1 MKWPIFPFVPS
12 FGIFIKI
19 ISFREVK
26 CVKKSKREGFS
37 FPPGVN
43 AVRLMVRERCD
54 LPDLS
59 TKVAFFVF
67 LLLIPG
73 FTSWCQLSLDGAR
86 FTLE

>member
-43 AVRLMVRERCD
+43 AVFETRE
-54 LPDLS
+54 
-59 TKVAFFVF
+59 TY
-67 LLLIPG
+67 G
-73 FTSWCQLSLDGAR
+73 QG
-86 FTLE
+86 TL